1 MSYGAFAKQAAR
13 YREAEVLSA
22 SPAQL
27 VVIVYE
33 HLLTNLRRARLQV
46 GDLDGGARS
55 GSLERA
61 RAALTELLVT
71 LDHEKGGDLA
81 ARLGSIYTFMLGEL
95 SVLGVRPSAERLDA
109 IIALGSELHEA
120 FGQVAA
126 SQPGTRQ
133 AVAAPPSGTR
143 QAVAAS

>member
-33 HLLTNLRRARLQV
+33 HLLINLRRARLQV
-46 GDLDGGARS
+46 ADVDGAARS
-55 GSLERA
+55 DSLARA

-81 ARLGSIYTFMLGEL
+81 ARLGAIYTFMLGEL
-95 SVLGVRPSAERLDA
+95 SVLGVKPSAERLDA
-109 IIALGSELHEA
+109 IIALATELHEA

-126 SQPGTRQ
+126 TQPS
-133 AVAAPPSGTR
+133 AR

>member
-46 GDLDGGARS
+46 GDLDGEPRS
-55 GSLERA
+55 DSLARA
-61 RAALTELLVT
+61 RAAITELLVT
-71 LDHEKGGDLA
+71 LDHDKGGDLA
-81 ARLGSIYTFMLGEL
+81 TRLASIYTFMLGEL
-95 SVLGVRPSAERLDA
+95 SVLGVKPNAERLDA
-109 IIALGSELHEA
+109 IIALAGELLEA
-120 FGQVAA
+120 FSQVAA
-126 SQPGTRQ
+126 SNPATRQ
-133 AVAAPPSGTR
+133 V
-143 QAVAAS
+143 VAAS

>member
-33 HLLTNLRRARLQV
+33 HLLINLRRARLQLADTDA
-46 GDLDGGARS
+46 GPRS
-55 GSLERA
+55 DSLERA

-71 LDHEKGGDLA
+71 LDLQKGGDLA
-81 ARLGSIYTFMLGEL
+81 ARLQAIYTFMLAEL
-95 SVLGVRPSAERLDA
+95 SVMGVKPDATRLDA
-109 IIALGSELHEA
+109 IIALGGELHEA
-120 FGQVAA
+120 FSQVARTA
-126 SQPGTRQ
+126 AESPN
-133 AVAAPPSGTR
+133 AVAAG
-143 QAVAAS
+143 

>member
-46 GDLDGGARS
+46 ADVDGEARS
-55 GSLERA
+55 DSLARA

-81 ARLGSIYTFMLGEL
+81 ARLGAIYTFMLGEL
-95 SVLGVRPSAERLDA
+95 AVLGVKPSAERLDA
-109 IIALGSELHEA
+109 IIVLASELYEA

-126 SQPGTRQ
+126 AQPGTRQ
-133 AVAAPPSGTR
+133 AVAAS
-143 QAVAAS
+143 

>member
-33 HLLTNLRRARLQV
+33 HLLINLRRARLQLA
-46 GDLDGGARS
+46 DADGAARS
-55 GSLERA
+55 DSLARA

-71 LDHEKGGDLA
+71 LDHQKGGDLA
-81 ARLGSIYTFMLGEL
+81 ARLASIYTFMLGEL
-95 SVLGVRPSAERLDA
+95 SVMGVKPSAERLDA
-109 IIALGSELHEA
+109 IIGLAGELHEA
-120 FGQVAA
+120 FSQVARGVSDTPAPVAA
-126 SQPGTRQ
+126 S
-133 AVAAPPSGTR
+133 
-143 QAVAAS
+143 

>member
-1 MSYGAFAKQAAR
+1 MSYGAFATQAAR

-46 GDLDGGARS
+46 GDIDGGPRSDSLARS
-55 GSLERA
+55 

-81 ARLGSIYTFMLGEL
+81 VRLGSIYTFVLGEL
-95 SVLGVRPSAERLDA
+95 SVLGVKPDAERLDA
-109 IIALGSELHEA
+109 IIALAGELHEA

-126 SQPGTRQ
+126 TSPATRQ
-133 AVAAPPSGTR
+133 AA
-143 QAVAAS
+143 AAS

>member
-33 HLLTNLRRARLQV
+33 HLLINLRRARLQLA
-46 GDLDGGARS
+46 DTEATARS
-55 GSLERA
+55 DSLDRA

-71 LDHEKGGDLA
+71 LDHQKGGDLA
-81 ARLGSIYTFMLGEL
+81 ARLASIYTFMLGEL
-95 SVLGVRPSAERLDA
+95 SIMGVKPSAERIDA
-109 IIALGSELHEA
+109 IICLAGELHEA
-120 FGQVAA
+120 FAQVART
-126 SQPGTRQ
+126 STD
-133 AVAAPPSGTR
+133 APA
-143 QAVAAS
+143 AVAAS

>member
-33 HLLTNLRRARLQV
+33 HLLINLRRARLQLA
-46 GDLDGGARS
+46 DTEAAARS
-55 GSLERA
+55 DSLERA

-71 LDHEKGGDLA
+71 LDHQKGGDLA
-81 ARLGSIYTFMLGEL
+81 ARLASIYTFMLGEL
-95 SVLGVRPSAERLDA
+95 SIMGVKPSAERLDA
-109 IIALGSELHEA
+109 IIRLAGELHEA
-120 FGQVAA
+120 FAQVAR
-126 SQPGTRQ
+126 TNTD
-133 AVAAPPSGTR
+133 APA
-143 QAVAAS
+143 AVAAS

>member
-33 HLLTNLRRARLQV
+33 HLLINLRRARLQLA
-46 GDLDGGARS
+46 DTEAAARS
-55 GSLERA
+55 DSLDRA

-71 LDHEKGGDLA
+71 LDHQKGGDLA
-81 ARLGSIYTFMLGEL
+81 ARLASIYTFMLGEL
-95 SVLGVRPSAERLDA
+95 SIMGVKPSAERLDG
-109 IIALGSELHEA
+109 IIRLAGELHEA
-120 FGQVAA
+120 FAQVAR
-126 SQPGTRQ
+126 TNTD
-133 AVAAPPSGTR
+133 APA
-143 QAVAAS
+143 AVAAS